1 MMLQEISAVAFDLD
15 GTLYP
20 NYSLNIRLLPFL
32 FRHWRF
38 LLAFSRARNIIRREQ
53 VAALKAQAA
62 HTAHA
67 AHAVT
72 PQSSMTDFYERQARL
87 VADQLKADKEE
98 IRERIDR
105 LIYRGWE
112 PFFLKIKPFP
122 HVKEVLGEIKAAGLK
137 LGLLSDFPIMSKLEY
152 LGLSGFWDTALCTES
167 IGALKPAIQPF
178 EELAKALERRP
189 EQILYVGNSRRYDV
203 EGAKRAGM
211 KAALLNIG
219 GFPVIRGIKADFTFR
234 DYRQLRNYMLY

>member
-1 MMLQEISAVAFDLD
+1 MLYYNQMLSEITAVAFDLD

-38 LLAFSRARNIIRREQ
+38 LLAFGRARDIIRREQ
-53 VAALKAQAA
+53 AAL
-62 HTAHA
+62 TL
-67 AHAVT
+67 T
-72 PQSSMTDFYERQARL
+72 PSSRPDFYERQAQL
-87 VADQLKADKEE
+87 VADQLKAQKEE

-112 PFFLKIKPFP
+112 PFFLKIKLFP
-122 HVKEVLGEIKAAGLK
+122 HVKEVLGEMKAAGRK
-137 LGLLSDFPIMSKLEY
+137 LGLLSDFPTATKLEY
-152 LGLSGFWDTALCTES
+152 LGLSDCWDTVLCTES
-167 IGALKPAIQPF
+167 IGALKPAALPF
-178 EELAKALERRP
+178 EELAKALSCAP
-189 EQILYVGNSRRYDV
+189 EQILYVGNSHRYDV

-219 GFPVIRGIKADFTFR
+219 LPVISGIKADFTFR
-234 DYRQLRNYMLY
+234 NYRQLRNYMLY